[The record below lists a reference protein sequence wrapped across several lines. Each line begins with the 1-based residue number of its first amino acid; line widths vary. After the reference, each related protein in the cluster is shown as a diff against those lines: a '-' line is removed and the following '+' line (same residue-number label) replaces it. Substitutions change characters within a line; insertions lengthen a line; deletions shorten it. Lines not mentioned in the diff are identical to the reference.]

1 MEKLIEYLNSSY
13 TAYQAVEN
21 AEKLL
26 KANGFARLYERDV
39 WNIKRGGKYYVVRGG
54 SSFIAFK
61 VGEGDYFK
69 IISSHVDSPALK
81 LKENPAVKS
90 GEYLTLNVETY
101 GGGIWHTFMDR
112 PLKIAGRIIYK
123 DGDSLI
129 EQNVVSDYFVTI
141 PSLAIHMNRGVNES
155 NPINPQVDLL
165 PLAGLGGGDVIKS
178 VTDKNPVSYDLYLVN
193 GEKAFASGI
202 NGEFISSPRIDNL
215 TSVYSSLEAIINSD
229 GNGISVCCAFDN
241 EEVGSSTLQ
250 GAGGD
255 FLSRTLLRAANSLGI
270 VGDNLYMAYSSSFA
284 ISLDNAHSVHPN
296 HPEKCDPTN
305 RPYMSGGVVI
315 KNHANK
321 AYCTD
326 ARSGAVIKDIF
337 DGANVKYQT
346 FFNRSDMRGG
356 STLGAISLG
365 QVSVLTADLGLAQLA
380 MHSAMECFAR
390 ADYANLVKGLS
401 AFYSAD
407 IDMRDENIKIAV
419 K

>member
-1 MEKLIEYLNSSY
+1 MENLIEYLNSSY

-26 KANGFARLYERDV
+26 IANGFTRLYERDE
-39 WNIKRGGKYYVVRGG
+39 WNIERGGKYYVIRGG
-54 SSFIAFK
+54 SGIIAFK

-69 IISSHVDSPALK
+69 IVSSHADSPALK
-81 LKENPAVKS
+81 LKENPEVKS
-90 GEYLTLNVETY
+90 GEYLTLNAETY
-101 GGGIWHTFMDR
+101 GGGIWHTFFDR
-112 PLKIAGRIIYK
+112 PLKIAGRIVYK
-123 DGDSLI
+123 EGENLI
-129 EQNVVSDYFVTI
+129 EENVVSDYFVTI
-141 PSLAIHMNRGVNES
+141 PSLAIHMNGGVNES
-155 NPINPQVDLL
+155 NPINSQIDLS
-165 PLAGLGGGDVIKS
+165 PLAGLGGESVIKS
-178 VTDKNPVSYDLYLVN
+178 LTDKNPIAYDLYLVN
-193 GEKAFASGI
+193 GEKAFVSGI

-215 TSVYSSLEAIINSD
+215 TSVYSSLEALIAAQ
-229 GNGISVCCAFDN
+229 GGGISVACAFDN
-241 EEVGSSTLQ
+241 EEVGSSTFQ
-250 GAGGD
+250 GAGSD
-255 FLSRTLLRAANSLGI
+255 FLSRALSRAAKSLGLSE
-270 VGDNLYMAYSSSFA
+270 DKLYMAYSGSLA

-326 ARSGAVIKDIF
+326 ARSGAVVKAVF
-337 DGANVKYQT
+337 DGAGVKYQT

-356 STLGAISLG
+356 ATLGAISLG

-380 MHSAMECFAR
+380 MHSAMECFAKD
-390 ADYANLVKGLS
+390 DYENLVKGLK

-407 IDMRDENIKIAV
+407 IDIRDENISVRV